1 MFRLNGSVEYVDTY
15 VISSICDYVE
25 LSELHIDYM
34 RRGER
39 ERERSYKFDS
49 DMCDNVSKYQQ
60 DYSKRT

>member
-1 MFRLNGSVEYVDTY
+1 
-15 VISSICDYVE
+15 
-25 LSELHIDYM
+25 M
-34 RRGER
+34 RRGERER